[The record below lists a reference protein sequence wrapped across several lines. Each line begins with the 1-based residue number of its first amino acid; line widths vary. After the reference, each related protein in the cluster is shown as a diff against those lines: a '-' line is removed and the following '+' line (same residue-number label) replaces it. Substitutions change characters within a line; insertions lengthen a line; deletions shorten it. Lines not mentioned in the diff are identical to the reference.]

1 MSKCLVIGSSVC
13 DCFIYTDRLPTREAD
28 VQIKAQK
35 MQIGG
40 CAFNVAATLKGLGA
54 DFDFLSPVG
63 QGVYGDFVAQELTK
77 QQLPVM
83 RVDGDNGCCYCFI
96 EADGERSFLSY
107 HGVEYRF
114 QPAWLD
120 SYDLASYSY
129 LYLCGL
135 EVEEPTGEALVDSL
149 ANFSGKIVFCPGPRV
164 DKIASKRCQKLLSY
178 QPILHLNEQEA
189 YLMSG
194 ENELQLAIER
204 LYSWTQSL
212 VIVTLG
218 ADGVIAYNGTWLRVS
233 QEKVPVCDTLGA
245 GDSHAAGFL
254 AGVLSGKNLHQSLVF
269 ANQVAGEVVQV
280 TGCLLESKTY
290 QKLRRL
296 KTYV

>member
-13 DCFIYTDRLPTREAD
+13 DCLIYTDVLPSREGDAH
-28 VQIKAQK
+28 ISNQK

-40 CAFNVAATLKGLGA
+40 CALNVAVTLKGLGV

-63 QGVYGDFVAQELTK
+63 QGMYGDFVASKLAK
-77 QQLPVM
+77 LQLPIF
-83 RVDGDNGCCYCFI
+83 RVEGENGCCYCFI
-96 EADGERSFLSY
+96 EADGERTFLSY
-107 HGVEYRF
+107 HGVEYSF
-114 QPAWLD
+114 QRSWLENF
-120 SYDLASYSY
+120 DLNDYAY

-135 EVEEPTGEALVDSL
+135 EVEEATGEELVDTL
-149 ANFSGKIVFCPGPRV
+149 ADFKGKIVFCPGPRV
-164 DKIASKRCQKLLSY
+164 DKIAPKRCQKLLSY

-194 ENELQLAIER
+194 ENELQPAIER
-204 LYSWTQSL
+204 LYSWTKTL

-218 ADGVIAYNGTWLRVS
+218 ADGVIAYDGTWLRVS

-245 GDSHAAGFL
+245 GDSHVAGFL

-290 QKLRRL
+290 QKLRRF
-296 KTYV
+296 